1 MEVILMTT
9 EPERALD
16 ARLFATILESGPRDQ
31 APGASGRVCQ
41 ACGRTGYVRDRDELD
56 AAHAENG
63 NFLGFSPG
71 HRLCDL
77 AEFSVRSR
85 AWRHCEVCRCR
96 TPATE
101 SNRVGLLWVCRGC
114 RARID
119 GAELLPGAVLGDL
132 GRRRWEARGRFP
144 VPPDLDRDELPRS
157 DEGFTVPPPPG
168 WLPRGL
174 YACDGC
180 GEIAGITKRA
190 SGSEVID
197 FKSTCLCEGL
207 ICRACGCRL
216 IRRPVRD
223 HFDPRAGHWWH
234 TPHFRAFDL
243 RCWDCIADQRPKRS
257 GR

>member
-1 MEVILMTT
+1 MTT

-119 GAELLPGAVLGDL
+119 GAELLPGAVPQMG
-132 GRRRWEARGRFP
+132 GARALSRSAG
-144 VPPDLDRDELPRS
+144 PR
-157 DEGFTVPPPPG
+157 
-168 WLPRGL
+168 PR
-174 YACDGC
+174 
-180 GEIAGITKRA
+180 
-190 SGSEVID
+190 
-197 FKSTCLCEGL
+197 
-207 ICRACGCRL
+207 
-216 IRRPVRD
+216 
-223 HFDPRAGHWWH
+223 
-234 TPHFRAFDL
+234 
-243 RCWDCIADQRPKRS
+243 
-257 GR
+257 